1 MLPTLTAPPPP
12 TLTLPTPSLYTFSE
26 PDAVRLAVLR
36 AAEGAELPVP
46 GPVMVLGHNPTLE
59 GALHRLCGSGWEVRR
74 PAAAQAYS
82 CTLRTAGLAV
92 PVQAPSG

>member
-1 MLPTLTAPPPP
+1 MLPALTTSPPP
-12 TLTLPTPSLYTFSE
+12 TLALPTPELYTFSE

-59 GALHRLCGSGWEVRR
+59 GALHRLCGSGWEVRLS
-74 PAAAQAYS
+74 Q
-82 CTLRTAGLAV
+82 L
-92 PVQAPSG
+92 